1 MRGRGSVLD
10 DTRKE
15 NDMSGKTEQEIRRFI
30 VEEVLEE
37 REDEGLPEDIPL
49 LTGLLDS
56 FALMALIAF
65 LEERFS
71 VVVRNDQVVKQNF
84 ASVSSLA
91 AFVEQRQQQ
100 ELPSAAEA

>member
-1 MRGRGSVLD
+1 
-10 DTRKE
+10 
-15 NDMSGKTEQEIRRFI
+15 MSGKTEQEIRRFI
-30 VEEVLEE
+30 VEEVLED

-65 LEERFS
+65 LEEQFS

-84 ASVSSLA
+84 ASVSALA
-91 AFVEQRQQQ
+91 AFVQRRQD
-100 ELPSAAEA
+100 EDLPSAAEASA

>member
-1 MRGRGSVLD
+1 MTRERGG
-10 DTRKE
+10 
-15 NDMSGKTEQEIRRFI
+15 DMQREIEQEIRRFI

-65 LEERFS
+65 LEDRFR
-71 VVVRNDQVVKQNF
+71 VVVRNDQVVKKNF
-84 ASVSSLA
+84 ASVAALA
-91 AFVEQRQQQ
+91 AFVASSADMDDAGSPESAEQI
-100 ELPSAAEA
+100 A

>member
-1 MRGRGSVLD
+1 MNGTIESD
-10 DTRKE
+10 
-15 NDMSGKTEQEIRRFI
+15 IRRFI

-37 REDEGLPEDIPL
+37 REDEGIPEDIPL

-71 VVVRNDQVVKQNF
+71 VVVRNGQVVKQNF
-84 ASVSSLA
+84 ESVSALA
-91 AFVEQRQQQ
+91 AFVGNSVDLEDADPPDSAEQI
-100 ELPSAAEA
+100 A